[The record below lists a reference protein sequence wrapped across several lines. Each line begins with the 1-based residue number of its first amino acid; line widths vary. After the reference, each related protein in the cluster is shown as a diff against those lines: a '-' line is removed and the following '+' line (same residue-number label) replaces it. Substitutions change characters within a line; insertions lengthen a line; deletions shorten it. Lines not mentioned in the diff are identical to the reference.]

1 MTQFLRRSPAVR
13 LLDRILT
20 DGDLTPDVL
29 GRTLRIATSTLD
41 AYRDGRERMPVAVRL
56 RLAEFVLVRMP
67 EHARPARQLKAAI
80 EAELA
85 FAKTTTVVHM
95 TAPPTRFGP

>member
-13 LLDRILT
+13 LLDRILV
-20 DGDLTPDVL
+20 DSDVSPSVLARSL
-29 GRTLRIATSTLD
+29 GIPIATLD

-56 RLAEFVLVRMP
+56 RLAEFVLLRVP
-67 EHARPARQLKAAI
+67 QHARPARQLRATV

-85 FAKTTTVVHM
+85 FAKTTTVVHK
-95 TAPPTRFGP
+95 TAPPSRFGS